1 LRLWRDFEKVVAF
14 PDLSLDFSRNAVGQT
29 DGDLNA
35 VAAEAARV
43 VGQ

>member
-1 LRLWRDFEKVVAF
+1 LRLWRDFENVVAS
-14 PDLSLDFSRNAVGQT
+14 PDLSPDFSLNAVGQT
-29 DGDLNA
+29 HGDLNA